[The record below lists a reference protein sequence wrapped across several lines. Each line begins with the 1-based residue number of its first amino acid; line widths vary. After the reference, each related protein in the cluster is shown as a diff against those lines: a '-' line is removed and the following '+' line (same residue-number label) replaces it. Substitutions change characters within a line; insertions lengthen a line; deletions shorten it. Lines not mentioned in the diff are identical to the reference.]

1 MDILDIMLAR
11 AMTPQ
16 GKTEAYVA
24 KAEKAAQDAVA
35 AQASA
40 TAAIQ
45 TVESAA
51 DEIATAR
58 EEAASLLTEAQE
70 ALETAQSA
78 QINTIDIEDVQDE
91 IKNLDVSANMV
102 EGTNANTIQVITTY
116 PDDTLHTE
124 NLTKL
129 YKGTGSNE
137 DGTMTQK
144 AITDALGNKVDSV
157 DLNSYASKTYV
168 DNAVAAIPA
177 GGGGISNLGTANAG
191 KMVVV
196 GEDGNITAGRTKES
210 EILEALIRTGI
221 YAADGA
227 LGLDINYQDKILTRT
242 QDAASLTMGEDFDE
256 YLMYGGRVRCN
267 VADDGTI
274 NAFYGESGYADDGS
288 NGQVMIYQPKF
299 YYQRNITNSTKLA
312 KGSAIY
318 QEEII
323 LSSKPAYGFKLH
335 PLFDAGDGEEYDYVL
350 LSAYEGTI
358 NNNKLCSISGAQPI
372 SNITIA
378 QAETAAKARG
388 TGWHIMNMKA
398 ISANQM
404 LEIVEFGSMNG
415 QESLEAGISNLAFTA
430 NINCSAIIGST
441 AALGNTTGHATST
454 VSNNNGTLITNT
466 EAGKRAISYRG
477 MENPWGNMWQMIG
490 GINILGDGKS
500 QGGAPYI
507 CTNYNYT
514 PSIIGNN
521 YEYIGFN
528 LPSQYGWISAMGY
541 GSEDYD
547 WIFLPVECAST
558 ANSLLPVGDN
568 LWTVANLSANKI
580 VALGGTYG
588 FKDSNGPFYYACDT
602 AASTST
608 HNYNARLMYIPTKG
622 ATYTN
627 NITKWT
633 TYIGG

>member
-24 KAEKAAQDAVA
+24 KAEKAAQDATA

-51 DEIATAR
+51 DEIAAAR
-58 EEAASLLTEAQE
+58 EEAASLLSEAQE

-102 EGTNANTIQVITTY
+102 EGANANTIQVITTY
-116 PDDTLHTE
+116 PDNTLHTE

-144 AITDALGNKVDSV
+144 AITDALGNKVNST

-196 GEDGNITAGRTKES
+196 GEDGNITAGITTENA
-210 EILEALIRTGI
+210 LVEALARAGV
-221 YAADGA
+221 YVADGIV
-227 LGLDINYQDKILTRT
+227 GLTVNYSEKETVRT
-242 QDAASLTMGEDFDE
+242 NDAVGLSLGEDFDN

-274 NAFYGESGYADDGS
+274 NAFYGDNNYADDGS
-288 NGQVMIYQPKF
+288 NGQVMVYQPKF
-299 YYQRNITNSTKLA
+299 YYQRNVLKFDKMT
-312 KGSAIY
+312 KGSVVR
-318 QEEII
+318 EENI
-323 LSSKPAYGFKLH
+323 LLASEKQYGFKLH
-335 PLFDAGDGEEYDYVL
+335 PLFDAGNGEEYEYVL
-350 LSAYEGTI
+350 LPAYEGTI
-358 NNNKLCSISGAQPI
+358 DNNVLCSVAGAQPA
-372 SNITIA
+372 SNITINE
-378 QAETAAKARG
+378 AETAAKARG
-388 TGWHIMNMKA
+388 TGWHIMNMQA

-415 QESLEAGISNLAFTA
+415 QNALEEGVCRLSHTAG
-430 NINCSAIIGST
+430 INCSAIIGST
-441 AALGNTTGHATST
+441 AALGNISGYATST
-454 VSNNNGTLITNT
+454 TSNNNGTLITNT

-490 GINILGDGKS
+490 NINIKGDGNS

-507 CTNYNYT
+507 CMDLNYT
-514 PSIIGNN
+514 PGIFGSN
-521 YEYIGFN
+521 YQYIGFN

-541 GSEDYD
+541 GEEKYD
-547 WIFLPVECAST
+547 WILLPAECLN

-568 LWTVANLSANKI
+568 LWTIPNANANKI
-580 VALGGTYG
+580 VAVGGTYG
-588 FKDSNGPFYYACDT
+588 FQDHDGPFYYACDLGAEST
-602 AASTST
+602 AK
-608 HNYNARLMYIPTKG
+608 HNYNARLLYIPTKG
-622 ATYTN
+622 NIYNANIEKWRTYM
-627 NITKWT
+627 
-633 TYIGG
+633 GG